1 MDMILTIKNYEKIK
15 GGWAGFT
22 IADVT
27 ETLHYYY
34 FGCHYPNESTVH
46 VVPLQRNGV
55 NLHGFGPVFYFVG
68 PDGNNSDRITCDWF
82 VDILNAVDKVR
93 DEFIKRYHHKI

>member
-1 MDMILTIKNYEKIK
+1 MILTIKNYEKIK

-34 FGCHYPNESTVH
+34 FGCHYPNESTIH
-46 VVPLQRNGV
+46 VVPLQRNGIV
-55 NLHGFGPVFYFVG
+55 KLYGVGPVFYFVG
-68 PDGNNSDRITCDWF
+68 PDGDDSEGITADWF
-82 VDILNAVDKVR
+82 VDKLNAVSTIR
-93 DEFIKRYHHKI
+93 NEFIKRYHHKK

>member
-1 MDMILTIKNYEKIK
+1 MILTIKNYEKLE
-15 GGWAGFT
+15 GVWAGFT

-34 FGCHYPNESTVH
+34 FGCHYPNESAIH

-68 PDGNNSDRITCDWF
+68 SDGDDSQGITTDWF
-82 VDILNAVDKVR
+82 MNKLNAVDTVR
-93 DEFIKRYHHKI
+93 DEFFKRYHHKK

>member
-1 MDMILTIKNYEKIK
+1 MTLTIKNYEKIK

-34 FGCHYPNESTVH
+34 FGCHYPNESTIH
-46 VVPLQRNGV
+46 VVPLKRNG
-55 NLHGFGPVFYFVG
+55 LKMYGYSAIFCFVG
-68 PDGNNSDRITCDWF
+68 PDGDDSQGITCDWF
-82 VDILNAVDKVR
+82 VDKLNAVDTIR
-93 DEFIKRYHHKI
+93 NEFIKRYHHKK